1 MRATSVLPPLVADRN
16 YYHIENKEALHRN
29 GICDKM
35 LGMTLHS
42 TNFPDWLQSELDKRR
57 WSQADLAYSAGIS
70 RAVVNKLLNRKT
82 YPQPDTLQAIARAFK
97 IPIETVYRAAG
108 LLPAETEAET
118 FEAEIIHKLKLIKSP
133 KRRKTAINLLNALID
148 EEESGNNLN

>member
-1 MRATSVLPPLVADRN
+1 
-16 YYHIENKEALHRN
+16 
-29 GICDKM
+29 M
-35 LGMTLHS
+35 LGMILHS
-42 TNFPDWLQSELDKRR
+42 SNFPDWLQSELDKRR

-97 IPIETVYRAAG
+97 LPVETIYRAAG
-108 LLPAETEAET
+108 LLPQETDSET

-133 KRRKTAINLLNALID
+133 KRRSTAIKLLKALID
-148 EEESGNNLN
+148 EEESGNSSN

>member
-1 MRATSVLPPLVADRN
+1 
-16 YYHIENKEALHRN
+16 
-29 GICDKM
+29 M
-35 LGMTLHS
+35 LGMILHT

-97 IPIETVYRAAG
+97 IPVETVYRAAG
-108 LLPAETEAET
+108 LLPQESETDAFAAEVV
-118 FEAEIIHKLKLIKSP
+118 HKLKLIKSP
-133 KRRKTAINLLNALID
+133 KRRKTALRLLKALID
-148 EEESGNNLN
+148 EEENGSSLN

>member
-1 MRATSVLPPLVADRN
+1 
-16 YYHIENKEALHRN
+16 
-29 GICDKM
+29 M
-35 LGMTLHS
+35 LGMTLHT

-97 IPIETVYRAAG
+97 IPVETVYRAAG
-108 LLPAETEAET
+108 LLPQETESET
-118 FEAEIIHKLKLIKSP
+118 FEAEIVHKLKLIKSP
-133 KRRKTAINLLNALID
+133 KRRKTALSLLQALID
-148 EEESGNNLN
+148 EEENENNPD

>member
-1 MRATSVLPPLVADRN
+1 
-16 YYHIENKEALHRN
+16 
-29 GICDKM
+29 M

-97 IPIETVYRAAG
+97 IPVETVYRAAG
-108 LLPAETEAET
+108 LLPSETETET

>member
-1 MRATSVLPPLVADRN
+1 
-16 YYHIENKEALHRN
+16 
-29 GICDKM
+29 
-35 LGMTLHS
+35 MTLHS